1 MVWLWED
8 DRGDV
13 NEQSGCRTVMLISIN
28 RLTEEQGLELETVL
42 TQVRS
47 LCV

>member
-8 DRGDV
+8 DCGDV
-13 NEQSGCRTVMLISIN
+13 NKQSGCRTVMLILIY
-28 RLTEEQGLELETVL
+28 RLTEEQGQELGTVL

-47 LCV
+47 